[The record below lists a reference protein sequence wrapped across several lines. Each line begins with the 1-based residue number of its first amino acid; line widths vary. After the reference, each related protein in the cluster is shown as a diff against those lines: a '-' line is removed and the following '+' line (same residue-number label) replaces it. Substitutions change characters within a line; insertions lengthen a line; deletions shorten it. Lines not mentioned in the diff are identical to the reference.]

1 MNNMLYRFSI
11 LILLLFG
18 TLAGKMQA
26 QQVVELPGAS
36 VVSGFDAETRLPGT
50 GFRWEADALPDP
62 AKIVSG
68 DGEAT
73 YRITQ
78 QTNHP
83 FTGLA
88 IGWSVRGENAA
99 ADEFIVKIRSRK
111 KGEEWHGWVQTRGY
125 LHPEDSPSGLYWS
138 MLYATADARA
148 DNEFEVVINTP
159 QSSALTELRISAA
172 DARSQQGAGDR
183 TPRKRE
189 SHEIDQPEII
199 GRAGWWGSLP
209 DDELE
214 PGYTPRRISITHAA
228 VHHTV
233 TVNEP
238 PDPAQVIRQI
248 WDWHVNDNG
257 WLDIGYNFLI
267 DHEGTIYQGRYNPW
281 LSTTDV
287 RGAHAGRANSR
298 SIGIALLG
306 QFEPGASPQVGNPAA
321 LALDALV
328 KMISWRFGQRG
339 IDPLGRAVVSVNP
352 DGSRVLP
359 RIFGHRDVSA
369 TACPGENLFTQLP
382 DVRSSINVGDPV
394 AEAAPFDVG
403 QNYPNPFR
411 ESTTIPFTLDEE
423 REVELLLYTVTGEK
437 VRTIFRGTLGE
448 GEQSVPFRPGDLS
461 SGVYVYELVTGEF
474 RRMMQ
479 MIYIR

>member
-1 MNNMLYRFSI
+1 MNNHEYRFWI
-11 LILLLFG
+11 LFLLLFG
-18 TLAGKMQA
+18 ILAGVAQA
-26 QQVVELPGAS
+26 QQVVNLPRAS
-36 VVSGFDAETRLPGT
+36 AVSGFDAEKRLPGT
-50 GFRWEADALPDP
+50 GFRWEMGALPDP
-62 AKIVSG
+62 AKIVSA

-78 QTNHP
+78 RTNRP

-88 IGWSVRGENAA
+88 IGWSVRGEDAA
-99 ADEFIVKIRSRK
+99 PDEFIVKIRTRK
-111 KGEEWHGWVQTRGY
+111 EGEEWRGWVQTRGY
-125 LHPEDSPSGLYWS
+125 LHPDDSPSGLYWS
-138 MLYATADARA
+138 MLYATPDARA
-148 DNEFEVVINTP
+148 DNEFEVVIRTP
-159 QSSALTELRISAA
+159 HQRALTELRISAA
-172 DARSQQGAGDR
+172 DARSQPSEDDR
-183 TPRKRE
+183 TARISDLNETAK
-189 SHEIDQPEII
+189 PEIL

-214 PGYTPRRISITHAA
+214 PGYTPRQISITHAA

-281 LSTTDV
+281 ISTTDV

-298 SIGIALLG
+298 SVGIAFLG
-306 QFEPGASPQVGNPAA
+306 QFEPGAAPQVGDPAA
-321 LALDALV
+321 RAMDALV

-339 IDPLGRAVVSVNP
+339 IDPLGRAVISVNP

-359 RIFGHRDVSA
+359 TIFGHRDVSA
-369 TACPGENLFTQLP
+369 TACPGENLYTLLS
-382 DVRSSINVGDPV
+382 DVRNSIKVGEPV

-423 REVELLLYTVTGEK
+423 REIELILYTVTGEK
-437 VRTIFRGTLGE
+437 VRTLFRGTLGE

-461 SGVYVYELVTGEF
+461 SGVYFYELVTGEF